1 MVFNAGIRK
10 TKDKRKGTNM
20 KLGYKI
26 TSIVLTGALAT
37 AFALTGCTEAAENVE
52 PLGLSITVP
61 EITALTALPETSLDE
76 VADDEVVE
84 VVDPATGQ
92 TTQMTAAEAKASGK
106 TVVSTGSS
114 APAATSSGS
123 TQAPS
128 ASQSAPA
135 HQHNWVPITT
145 QKYVVDSPAVPRVVC
160 SCGIVFNSQNAW
172 SEHNKSLGRG
182 NGHSYSADSIPEKGH
197 YETITTGY
205 KCSCGATQ

>member
-1 MVFNAGIRK
+1 
-10 TKDKRKGTNM
+10 M

-52 PLGLSITVP
+52 PLGLQIAVP

-135 HQHNWVPITT
+135 HQHNWMPIYTT
-145 QKYVVDSPAVPRVVC
+145 IHHNAVTKSAAIC
-160 SCGIVFNSQNAW
+160 NGCGADITGNPSA
-172 SEHNKSLGRG
+172 HLKAAGRG
-182 NGHSYSADSIPEKGH
+182 SACGSWRESSITVTPAYDEQVVS
-197 YETITTGY
+197 GY
-205 KCSCGATQ
+205 KCSCGAQQ

>member
-1 MVFNAGIRK
+1 
-10 TKDKRKGTNM
+10 M

-37 AFALTGCTEAAENVE
+37 AFALTGCTEAAEKVE

-114 APAATSSGS
+114 APAPTSSGTTS
-123 TQAPS
+123 APT

-135 HQHNWVPITT
+135 HQHNWVPITKT
-145 QKYVVDSPAVPRVVC
+145 EQVLVTPGYDTLYC
-160 SCGIVFNSQNAW
+160 SCGATFNSQAAW
-172 SEHNKSLGRG
+172 SAHSQAAGRG
-182 NGHSYSADSIPEKGH
+182 QTHSYSVYSTDPVYK
-197 YETITTGY
+197 TVTTTVGY
-205 KCSCGATQ
+205 KCSCGAQQ